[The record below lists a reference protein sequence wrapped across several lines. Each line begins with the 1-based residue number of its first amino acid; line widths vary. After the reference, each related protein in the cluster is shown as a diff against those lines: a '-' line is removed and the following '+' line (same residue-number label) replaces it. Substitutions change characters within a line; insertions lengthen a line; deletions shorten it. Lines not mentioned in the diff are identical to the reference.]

1 VACTDCP
8 VMLHAQLSMDE
19 AVAELQHVLA
29 GAARRYGHC
38 ASGVV
43 RWEVPLP
50 RGATALRWLQVS
62 TRRPA

>member
-1 VACTDCP
+1 VCRVAWTAYT
-8 VMLHAQLSMDE
+8 VMLHVQLSMEE
-19 AVAELQHVLA
+19 AVAELQHALA

-50 RGATALRWLQVS
+50 RGATALQWLQVCE
-62 TRRPA
+62 